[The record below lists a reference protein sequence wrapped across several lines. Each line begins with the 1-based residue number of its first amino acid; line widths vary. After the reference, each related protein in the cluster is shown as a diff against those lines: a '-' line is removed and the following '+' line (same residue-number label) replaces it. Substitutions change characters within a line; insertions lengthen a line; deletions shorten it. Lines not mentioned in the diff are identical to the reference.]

1 MPDAVPSSPLTQSG
15 GPARFKRVLSRGDL
29 ILYGLVIL
37 TPTAPYPVYG
47 IVQQVSHGHAALSYL
62 VAMVAMLFTA
72 ASYGKMSGAFP
83 SAGSTYTYAQR
94 ALNEHVG
101 FLAGWAMMLDY
112 FLIPLLSVIYAALTA
127 ARLAPQVPYFLW
139 VILFTAAIT
148 VINVRGIRVTTRASS
163 VMMVIM
169 SACAVLFV
177 WLAARWVVNAAGW
190 GGLISTA
197 GFYRPETFAVRPLM
211 LGAAIATLSY
221 IGFDAISTLAEDTL
235 HPERD
240 IAFATVIV
248 CVLQAVFCVVTVYLA
263 AIAWPDYHSFPDIE
277 TAILDI
283 GQRIGGSWMFGGL
296 TFVLLVAGL
305 ASALTGQAGASR
317 LLYGMGRDGV
327 ISRRI
332 FAYVHPRYSTPT
344 RSIYLMGGISLVAA
358 LQAKFQSVAELLNFG
373 AFVGFILVNLS
384 VIRHYYIRLGERR
397 GMHLLTNLLF
407 PLAGA
412 LTCGY
417 VWISL
422 TAKTKVV
429 GFAWLLVG
437 VLYLAVL
444 TRGFRVP
451 PKKLEFS

>member
-1 MPDAVPSSPLTQSG
+1 MPDPAGTPTESSS
-15 GPARFKRVLSRGDL
+15 PARFKRVLSRGDL

-47 IVQQVSHGHAALSYL
+47 IVQQVSDGHAALAY
-62 VAMVAMLFTA
+62 VAALIAMLFTA

-127 ARLAPQVPYFLW
+127 ARLLPQVPYIVWAVF
-139 VILFTAAIT
+139 FTVAIT
-148 VINVRGIRVTTRASS
+148 LINVRGIRVTTRASTF
-163 VMMVIM
+163 MMVIM
-169 SACAVLFV
+169 TACAVLFV
-177 WLAARWVVNAAGW
+177 WLAVRWVAHIAGW
-190 GGLISTA
+190 EGLISAA

-221 IGFDAISTLAEDTL
+221 IGFDAISTLAEDTVN
-235 HPERD
+235 PKRD
-240 IAFATVIV
+240 IAFATVTV
-248 CVLQAVFCVVTVYLA
+248 CVLQAIFCVVTVYLA
-263 AIAWPDYHSFPDIE
+263 ALVWPDYHTFPDKD

-283 GQRIGGSWMFGGL
+283 GRRIGGTWMFGFL

-317 LLYGMGRDGV
+317 LLFGMGRDGV
-327 ISRRI
+327 ISHRI
-332 FAYVHPRYSTPT
+332 FGYIDPRYSTPT
-344 RSIYLMGGISLVAA
+344 RSIYLMGAISLIGA
-358 LQAKFQSVAELLNFG
+358 LQAGFQAVAELLNFG

-384 VIRHYYIRLGERR
+384 VIRHYYMRLGQRR
-397 GMHLLTNLLF
+397 GMQMLTNLIF

-422 TAKTKVV
+422 TAKTKLV
-429 GFAWLLVG
+429 GFSWMLAG
-437 VLYLAVL
+437 VIYLAIL
-444 TRGFRVP
+444 TRGFRVA
-451 PKKLEFS
+451 PKKLEL

>member
-1 MPDAVPSSPLTQSG
+1 MPDPGLTPTESG
-15 GPARFKRVLSRGDL
+15 APARFKRVLSRGDL

-47 IVQQVSHGHAALSYL
+47 IVQQVSDGHAALAY
-62 VAMVAMLFTA
+62 VAALVAMLFTA

-127 ARLAPQVPYFLW
+127 ARLLPQVPYIVW
-139 VILFTAAIT
+139 VVFFTVAIT
-148 VINVRGIRVTTRASS
+148 LINVRGIRVTTRASTF
-163 VMMVIM
+163 MMVIM
-169 SACAVLFV
+169 TACAVLFV
-177 WLAARWVVNAAGW
+177 WLAARWVAHIAGW
-190 GGLISTA
+190 EGLISAA

-221 IGFDAISTLAEDTL
+221 IGFDAISTLAEDTVR
-235 HPERD
+235 PERD
-240 IAFATVIV
+240 IAFATVTV

-263 AIAWPDYHSFPDIE
+263 ALVWPDYHTFPDKD

-283 GQRIGGSWMFGGL
+283 GRRIGGTWMFGFL

-317 LLYGMGRDGV
+317 LLFGMGRDGV
-327 ISRRI
+327 ISHRI
-332 FAYVHPRYSTPT
+332 FGYIDPRYSTPT
-344 RSIYLMGGISLVAA
+344 RSIYLMGAISLIGA
-358 LQAKFQSVAELLNFG
+358 LQAGFQAVAELLNFG

-384 VIRHYYIRLGERR
+384 VIRHYYMRLGQRR
-397 GMHLLTNLLF
+397 GMQILTNLVF

-422 TAKTKVV
+422 TAKTKLV
-429 GFAWLLVG
+429 GFSWMLAG
-437 VLYLAVL
+437 VIYLAIL
-444 TRGFRVP
+444 TRGFRVA
-451 PKKLEFS
+451 PKKLEL